1 MEKEKIHNVLYDALK
16 TLELSD
22 RAIDLYITALSLG
35 PMSVTKLSKKLGVA
49 RPNVYKLITELRDK
63 KLVVESANSKKS
75 GPTVVSPSVV
85 LELVRKKENEYE
97 KISKKVSSS
106 LPELLSI
113 YAQGASPSKIKV
125 FEGREQYI
133 KAFDLIFE
141 EAVSPMR
148 FFGSA
153 DDFVVFTQW
162 HGYNKLVKKRIRKNI
177 QLQSLLLPSETAENM
192 KRRAKQELREVRI
205 LKDMDSFDTSFQLF
219 AKKILFWQPHT
230 PLAILIEDEYITK
243 MMQSIFEKLWNES
256 IN

>member
-16 TLELSD
+16 ILELSD

-35 PMSVTKLSKKLGVA
+35 PMSVTELSKKLGVA
-49 RPNVYKLITELRDK
+49 RPNVYKLIIELRDK
-63 KLVVESANSKKS
+63 KLVAESANSKKS
-75 GPTVVSPSVV
+75 GPMVVSPSVV
-85 LELVRKKENEYE
+85 LELVHKKENEYE

-125 FEGREQYI
+125 FEGRKQYI
-133 KAFDLIFE
+133 KAFDLIFK

-192 KRRAKQELREVRI
+192 KKRATQELREVRV
-205 LKDMDSFDTSFQLF
+205 LKDVNPFDTSFQLF
-219 AKKILFWQPHT
+219 TKKILFWQPHT
-230 PLAILIEDEYITK
+230 PLAILIEDEYITQ
-243 MMQSIFEKLWNES
+243 MMQGIFDKLWKES
-256 IN
+256 K

>member
-22 RAIDLYITALSLG
+22 RAIDLYIIALSLG
-35 PMSVTKLSKKLGVA
+35 PISVTKLSKELGIA
-49 RPNVYKLITELRDK
+49 RPNVYKLITELKDQ
-63 KLVVESANSKKS
+63 KLVEESTNSKKS

-85 LELVRKKENEYE
+85 LEMVRKEEEKYE
-97 KISKKVSSS
+97 KISKKVSSN

-113 YAQGASPSKIKV
+113 YAQGTSPSKIKV

-133 KAFDLIFE
+133 KAFDIIFE

-153 DDFVVFTQW
+153 DDFVIFTQW

-219 AKKILFWQPHT
+219 SKKILFWQPHT

-243 MMQSIFEKLWNES
+243 MMQNIFEKLWTELE
-256 IN
+256 